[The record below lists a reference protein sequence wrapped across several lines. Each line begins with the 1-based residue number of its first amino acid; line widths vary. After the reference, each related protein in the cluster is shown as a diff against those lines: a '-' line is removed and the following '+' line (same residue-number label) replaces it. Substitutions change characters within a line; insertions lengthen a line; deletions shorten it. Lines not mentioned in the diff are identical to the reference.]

1 MIGERSRGRMVSGIQ
16 AFSRRHVRRKRQGT
30 DTYYKSSRGPSAKE
44 MSVAKNEGKRRSA
57 GERRK
62 KDRIRG
68 GVRTE
73 SVRSRSYITAGIYE
87 VPP

>member
-1 MIGERSRGRMVSGIQ
+1 MESKHSLGGMYGGRDKGPIRIINQVETRPQRKCRWQRTREKDARRGGEGG
-16 AFSRRHVRRKRQGT
+16 G
-30 DTYYKSSRGPSAKE
+30 G
-44 MSVAKNEGKRRSA
+44 EG
-57 GERRK
+57 RK
-62 KDRIRG
+62 KDTTRG